1 DRNRSHWSTSKT
13 PSYTKS
19 VSWQHHLPG
28 EPGFAADDSVGVLEY
43 VNDEGVTVRE
53 EMKPEM
59 GDYGRVYDALYQ
71 TITNGAP
78 NYVKE
83 SEVLTNL
90 EILER
95 GFEQASPSAVT
106 LAR

>member
-1 DRNRSHWSTSKT
+1 M
-13 PSYTKS
+13 
-19 VSWQHHLPG
+19 
-28 EPGFAADDSVGVLEY
+28 
-43 VNDEGVTVRE
+43 TVRE

-95 GFEQASPSAVT
+95 GFEQASPSTVT
-106 LAR
+106 LAK

>member
-1 DRNRSHWSTSKT
+1 M
-13 PSYTKS
+13 
-19 VSWQHHLPG
+19 
-28 EPGFAADDSVGVLEY
+28 LEY
-43 VNDEGVTVRE
+43 VNDDGVTVKE
-53 EMKPEM
+53 EVKPET

-71 TITNGAP
+71 TLTVGTP

-95 GFEQASPSAVT
+95 AFEQASPATIT
-106 LAR
+106 LAK

>member
-1 DRNRSHWSTSKT
+1 M
-13 PSYTKS
+13 
-19 VSWQHHLPG
+19 
-28 EPGFAADDSVGVLEY
+28 LEY

-95 GFEQASPSAVT
+95 GFEQASLRSDSRGKFDGPSNSSIFLNRGVNFHPSII
-106 LAR
+106 L

>member
-1 DRNRSHWSTSKT
+1 
-13 PSYTKS
+13 
-19 VSWQHHLPG
+19 
-28 EPGFAADDSVGVLEY
+28 
-43 VNDEGVTVRE
+43 
-53 EMKPEM
+53 MKPEM

-90 EILER
+90 KSLN
-95 GFEQASPSAVT
+95 AV
-106 LAR
+106 LSKLLPPQ

>member
-1 DRNRSHWSTSKT
+1 MI
-13 PSYTKS
+13 
-19 VSWQHHLPG
+19 
-28 EPGFAADDSVGVLEY
+28 FSVGVLEY

-71 TITNGAP
+71 TITHGAP

-83 SEVLTNL
+83 SKFLPIWKSLNADRGLSLHRDSREVSLMAL
-90 EILER
+90 K
-95 GFEQASPSAVT
+95 
-106 LAR
+106 

>member
-1 DRNRSHWSTSKT
+1 
-13 PSYTKS
+13 
-19 VSWQHHLPG
+19 
-28 EPGFAADDSVGVLEY
+28 
-43 VNDEGVTVRE
+43 
-53 EMKPEM
+53 M
-59 GDYGRVYDALYQ
+59 GAFMMRC
-71 TITNGAP
+71 TNGAP

-95 GFEQASPSAVT
+95 GFEQASPSAVS

>member
-1 DRNRSHWSTSKT
+1 
-13 PSYTKS
+13 
-19 VSWQHHLPG
+19 
-28 EPGFAADDSVGVLEY
+28 
-43 VNDEGVTVRE
+43 TVRE

-71 TITNGAP
+71 TITSGAP

-83 SEVLTNL
+83 SEALTNL

-95 GFEQASPSAVT
+95 GFEQASPSTVT
-106 LAR
+106 LAK

>member
-1 DRNRSHWSTSKT
+1 TSLKANIM
-13 PSYTKS
+13 
-19 VSWQHHLPG
+19 PG

-71 TITNGAP
+71 TITHGAP

-95 GFEQASPSAVT
+95 GFEQASPSTVT
-106 LAR
+106 LAN

>member
-1 DRNRSHWSTSKT
+1 
-13 PSYTKS
+13 
-19 VSWQHHLPG
+19 
-28 EPGFAADDSVGVLEY
+28 
-43 VNDEGVTVRE
+43 
-53 EMKPEM
+53 MKPEM

>member
-1 DRNRSHWSTSKT
+1 
-13 PSYTKS
+13 
-19 VSWQHHLPG
+19 
-28 EPGFAADDSVGVLEY
+28 
-43 VNDEGVTVRE
+43 
-53 EMKPEM
+53 MKPEM

-95 GFEQASPSAVT
+95 GFEQASPPQ
-106 LAR
+106 